1 MTHATQRTI
10 LIVENHRSN
19 MELLARLALER
30 GVKVLRASTCDEASC
45 LIALAGGD
53 IDGAIMEVNLPDGDS
68 TEIEWLDCPKL
79 FMSAR
84 HYHLTLLRYKQP
96 GVLTLAKPFN
106 GAQVMETIE
115 TFFSQVLWGEER
127 AWELAS

>member
-10 LIVENHRSN
+10 LIVENHSPSR
-19 MELLARLALER
+19 ELLTRLAVER
-30 GVKVLRASTCDEASC
+30 GVKVLCASTCDEASC
-45 LIALAGGD
+45 LIALAGGE
-53 IDGAIMEVNLPDGDS
+53 IDGAIMEVNLPDGAS
-68 TEIEWLDCPKL
+68 TDIEWLECPKL

-96 GVLTLAKPFN
+96 GALTLAKPFN
-106 GAQVMETIE
+106 GPQVMETIE
-115 TFFSQVLWGEER
+115 AFFSQVLWGTER